1 MPEKNPYAPPIA
13 EVTDFTSA
21 TDQAPPLWNPNAA
34 ASWSLVFS
42 PIFGAYLHMK
52 NWQALGQAEKAA
64 KSKNWV
70 IGLTVFFLFAI
81 TLPLFANG
89 SGASELLGRFG
100 GFVLL
105 IAWYYGIGK
114 SQSGY
119 VLAKF
124 GKNYKRRGWSVPL
137 LIALGLFVGLIVAV
151 VLLALAIGGGAS
163 AA

>member
-1 MPEKNPYAPPIA
+1 MPEYNPYAPPAA
-13 EVTDFTSA
+13 EVVDFTS
-21 TDQAPPLWNPNAA
+21 TESAPPLWNPNAA
-34 ASWSLVFS
+34 ASWSLIFS

-52 NWQALGQAEKAA
+52 NWQALGQSEKAA

-70 IGLTVFFLFAI
+70 IGLSVFFALAV
-81 TLPLFANG
+81 TLPLFASG
-89 SGASELLGRFG
+89 SGVTEAFGRLG

-124 GKNYKRRGWSVPL
+124 GKNYKRRGWAVPL
-137 LIALGLFVGLIVAV
+137 LIALGLFVALIVFMV
-151 VLLALAIGGGAS
+151 VLALAIGGTAGA
-163 AA
+163 A